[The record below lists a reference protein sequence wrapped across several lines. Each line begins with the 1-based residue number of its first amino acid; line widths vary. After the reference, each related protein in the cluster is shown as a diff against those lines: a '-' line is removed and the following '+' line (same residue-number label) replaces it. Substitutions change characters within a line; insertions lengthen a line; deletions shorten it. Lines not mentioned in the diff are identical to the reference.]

1 MKFEATQFGSL
12 AQRPEREDRYRAL
25 NTPVPHSPC
34 ALHPETWHV
43 LGLCSSHTATL
54 QQQLPWGLCSL
65 PQAPAPPGPPQHGQ
79 AGSWSH
85 SLVPHSLDGFG
96 SALIIVLLHVPVHG
110 AQLHLPSEV
119 DVHRALLHRGINE
132 LIGGVAQ
139 LKGKGRASISSVL
152 HQPNQLTPRAVFL
165 DFPSPSGTCFSE
177 NTLISSVELKVPWGS
192 GCCRAQDAVELGML

>member
-1 MKFEATQFGSL
+1 MKPPSL
-12 AQRPEREDRYRAL
+12 AQRPEREDRDRAL

-34 ALHPETWHV
+34 ALARAGSVQLPPSRASAAAP
-43 LGLCSSHTATL
+43 LGLVLTSPGPCS
-54 QQQLPWGLCSL
+54 
-65 PQAPAPPGPPQHGQ
+65 PPGPRQHGQ

-96 SALIIVLLHVPVHG
+96 SALVIVLLHVPVHG

-152 HQPNQLTPRAVFL
+152 HQPNQLTPRAVFP
-165 DFPSPSGTCFSE
+165 DFLSSSGTCFSD
-177 NTLISSVELKVPWGS
+177 NTLISSVELKVQWGS